1 MKKHEKSP
9 ASVAAPVG
17 AEVITHHQYTTPGL
31 ETQIRSMERNLA
43 GLDKTIAQYRK
54 AAQDAHGGQKRDYLR
69 FIRALESRKD
79 AAEHELQRLYAQR

>member
-1 MKKHEKSP
+1 MIRDKKSP
-9 ASVAAPVG
+9 ASDAAPVG
-17 AEVITHHQYTTPGL
+17 AEVIIHNQYTTPGL

-79 AAEHELQRLYAQR
+79 AAEHEIRRLRDGF